1 MLQIRQFKSVALNSA
16 KETMADPFYLVVHL
30 GSLLCIVLLAAVPSL
45 SEAEHMRSVRDNCIS
60 FTFIAGS
67 LATLFGVIRCVTDDI
82 QRGAGDIM
90 MSRPISALTL
100 LSGKLTGLVL
110 SQIIMF
116 TSLTL
121 AYLWTSEI
129 GHSSHHLEY
138 GSLFFYLAMVFAAP
152 IIGAIRQALFDKPFP
167 FFTSLICPVL
177 LLVGLVSRISFGDIN
192 DFDFAGTQAILM
204 IFFAILAYSALLLP
218 FAVKFDTPMV
228 LCSGAILFFLGLFS
242 DYMFKQTLDSNI
254 LSQVIKSLIPSW
266 QSYWILDQIS
276 LQGKVTIQYILHCF
290 IQSVLLCGLYLF
302 VSVSLFEKR
311 EIRGNN

>member
-1 MLQIRQFKSVALNSA
+1 MLQIRQFKAVALNSA

-30 GSLLCIVLLAAVPSL
+30 GSLLCMVLLSAVPSL
-45 SEAEHMRSVRDNCIS
+45 SDAEHMRSVRDNCIS
-60 FTFIAGS
+60 FTFIAGA

-100 LSGKLTGLVL
+100 LGGKLSGLIL
-110 SQIIMF
+110 SQLIMF
-116 TSLTL
+116 TSLTI

-138 GSLFFYLAMVFAAP
+138 GSLFFYLAMVFATP

-167 FFTSLICPVL
+167 FFTSLICPIL
-177 LLVGLVSRISFGDIN
+177 LAIGLGLRIAFGDIN
-192 DFDFAGTQAILM
+192 HFDFAGTQAILM
-204 IFFAILAYSALLLP
+204 IFFAILAYSALLMP

-242 DYMFKQTLDSNI
+242 DYMFNQTLDSNI
-254 LSQVIKSLIPSW
+254 FSQLIKALIPSW
-266 QSYWILDQIS
+266 QNYWILDQIGLKGQVS
-276 LQGKVTIQYILHCF
+276 SQYVLHCF
-290 IQSVLLCGLYLF
+290 IQSALLCGLYLF

-311 EIRGNN
+311 EISGNN